1 MQEKK
6 QKGKEKT
13 GMKYA
18 KRRVLCIVL
27 SLVVAITMAPYIG
40 FADGEDVDWGIEFA
54 GEDNEFYFS
63 YDDIE
68 EGTEFNLQTNIYGE
82 EVNVDELGITY
93 QWYVSSGYDEETE
106 DYIWNGIAG
115 ATGDRYTAIMTET
128 KAVGYKCTATDKN
141 GNSASCFFWLYYE
154 APDVEWEIYNAC
166 EEGELEF
173 TYADIK
179 RKKEFT
185 LETVIEEYGSDVSD
199 LGITYQWSVR
209 GKYDEETGKY
219 VWDVIAGATEGHY
232 KTVVTGKKDVVYK
245 CVATD
250 RFGNSDW
257 CTFELNYNA
266 SGGDPFWKLKKPGIK
281 QRLSKKNIKIYIQNG
296 IKADTPFKA
305 TTSNSKVATVK
316 IVNNSYA
323 YVKFIKQGTATIKVT
338 DVHGNSAT
346 CTVKVYKDNINKTNF
361 PDSIFRAYVRKKFD
375 KNKDWNLSKA
385 EIRKVKKIYIVN
397 EDLKNLKGI
406 GMFYNLTKLTIGEGL
421 NKVNLS
427 KNRKLKKLDFENTN
441 VKYLNLSKNKKLEY
455 VKCEVGK
462 LKSLKLP
469 KAKKLEKLICP
480 DNSNLKKLD
489 IRNCKALI
497 YLNAN
502 SCGIKTIKVGTKKK
516 LKKADLTFN
525 KIKKIDLSKCPKLE
539 RLEIGGNRIK
549 TLNLKK
555 NRKLKKLVC
564 WDNKLAKLY
573 FGKNRKLESI
583 HCETNKLTKV
593 SLKYCSSLKYVNFQM
608 NKLKKLDV
616 RNCKKLKSVW
626 IDSKTR
632 FIKSGSWKKNQST
645 RYNRDG
651 SITTLPY
658 IHWYR

>member
-1 MQEKK
+1 
-6 QKGKEKT
+6 
-13 GMKYA
+13 MKYA

-106 DYIWNGIAG
+106 DYIWNDIAG

-185 LETVIEEYGSDVSD
+185 LETVIEEYDSDVSD

-266 SGGDPFWKLKKPGIK
+266 SGGDPFWKLKKNQITK
-281 QRLSKKNIKIYIQNG
+281 LLSEKNVKIYIQNG
-296 IKADTPFKA
+296 IKADKPFKA
-305 TTSNSKVATVK
+305 TSSNNKIAKVK

-323 YVKFIKQGTATIKVT
+323 YVTFIKQGTVTIKVT
-338 DVHGNSAT
+338 DANGNSAT
-346 CTVKVYKDNINKTNF
+346 CKIKVIKSNITSANY
-361 PDSIFRAYVRKKFD
+361 PDAEFRRYIKKKVD
-375 KNKDWNLSKA
+375 TNKDGRLSNA
-385 EIRKVKKIYIVN
+385 EIRRVTTIIIPESYSV
-397 EDLKNLKGI
+397 KNLKGVEK
-406 GMFYNLTKLTIGEGL
+406 FYNLKKLIDRHDLKKVVLTK
-421 NKVNLS
+421 NK
-427 KNRKLKKLDFENTN
+427 KLKKLILTETN
-441 VKYLNLSKNKKLEY
+441 VRELNLSKNKNLEH
-455 VKCEVGK
+455 VNCSENK
-462 LKSLKLP
+462 LKTLILP
-469 KAKKLEKLICP
+469 KTGK
-480 DNSNLKKLD
+480 LKKLD
-489 IRNCKALI
+489 CQHNKLRKLDVRGCKSLVR
-497 YLNAN
+497 LNAGEN
-502 SCGIKTIKVGTKKK
+502 YIKTLKLGTKKRLTHLYLGANK
-516 LKKADLTFN
+516 LKKINVSKFPKLKELDLYYN
-525 KIKKIDLSKCPKLE
+525 KLSK
-539 RLEIGGNRIK
+539 
-549 TLNLKK
+549 LNLKK
-555 NRKLKKLVC
+555 NKELKYLYCGSNKIKKLNVE
-564 WDNKLAKLY
+564 
-573 FGKNRKLESI
+573 KNRKLKELYCYDNRIKRLNVKKNKKLTYLS
-583 HCETNKLTKV
+583 CNYNKLTKLDV
-593 SLKYCSSLKYVNFQM
+593 SKCLNLISLEAEH
-608 NKLKKLDV
+608 NKLKKVDV
-616 RNCKKLKSVW
+616 RKCKKIRSVCL
-626 IDSKTR
+626 DADTK
-632 FIKSGSWKKNQST
+632 FIHTGTWNKGLSRGGGIEWW
-645 RYNRDG
+645 R
-651 SITTLPY
+651 
-658 IHWYR
+658 